1 VIRTYWCRVT
11 IRAQVGFVSASTCSE
26 ASLLH
31 SLMEARMTSN
41 THSLECARS
50 RKNGSRGE
58 EKQYWASAL
67 TFEQIRILIMKAEH
81 TWQVLLATLDALEMR
96 ERDLRAKLRRTETR
110 LARVRPAEKG
120 LEGMMVMLFGA
131 VWRTEA
137 TVSQV
142 AHAVT
147 QMEELLL
154 MLFDVELLRGC
165 VDVWYAR
172 EPQHVPHPAEE
183 STKGRWLEEPD
194 RSVYRTSQVWPILC
208 RSWMS
213 GGVDPVNEYWH
224 WDMEDDIDGDLAS
237 VSACVIAAGSLERVF
252 ERIRSALYALN
263 RDAVDAG
270 TQESVHNK
278 HVSSGQL
285 TWPQTHRLRMSDL
298 QYTRASIT
306 GVVRGESTLESL
318 LRDLRFRKLDPT
330 RHPSTV
336 IEVVKVNGTYYSNDN
351 RRLNVL
357 RDYMHDAGRDVH
369 VWCRVFE
376 WHRSYEEHVGRFM
389 DRVSADYR
397 HVSVRTALKLA
408 TAKLPQPSPLQ
419 LRGGFADHSGRT
431 SQQKRQY
438 PSEWQTV

>member
-1 VIRTYWCRVT
+1 M
-11 IRAQVGFVSASTCSE
+11 SASTCSE
-26 ASLLH
+26 ANRLRSLI
-31 SLMEARMTSN
+31 EARMTSN
-41 THSLECARS
+41 VHGLECARS
-50 RKNGSRGE
+50 RKNESRGE
-58 EKQYWASAL
+58 EKRYWASVL
-67 TFEQIRILIMKAEH
+67 TFEQLHILITKAEH
-81 TWQVLLATLDALEMR
+81 AWQVLRATLDALEMR

-110 LARVRPAEKG
+110 LAQVRHAETG
-120 LEGMMVMLFGA
+120 VEGMMVMLFGA

-142 AHAVT
+142 TRAVN
-147 QMEELLL
+147 QMEELML

-165 VDVWYAR
+165 VDVWHVD
-172 EPQHVPHPAEE
+172 EPQHAPHPTEE
-183 STKGRWLEEPD
+183 SITGGRLVEPD
-194 RSVYRTSQVWPILC
+194 RSVCRTSQVWSFLVQY
-208 RSWMS
+208 WMS
-213 GGVDPVNEYWH
+213 DGVDNVNDYWH
-224 WDMEDDIDGDLAS
+224 WDTEDNIDGDVAS

-252 ERIRSALYALN
+252 ECIRSALHAVNL
-263 RDAVDAG
+263 DAVDDG
-270 TQESVHNK
+270 TQESVQTK
-278 HVSSGQL
+278 CAPSVQRA
-285 TWPQTHRLRMSDL
+285 WPQTQRLRMSDL

-336 IEVVKVNGTYYSNDN
+336 IEVVKVNGAYYSNDN

-357 RDYMHDAGRDVH
+357 RDYMHDSGRDVH

>member
-1 VIRTYWCRVT
+1 M
-11 IRAQVGFVSASTCSE
+11 SASTCSE
-26 ASLLH
+26 ANSLR
-31 SLMEARMTSN
+31 SLIEARMTSN
-41 THSLECARS
+41 VHGLECARS
-50 RKNGSRGE
+50 RKNESRGE
-58 EKQYWASAL
+58 EKRYWASVL
-67 TFEQIRILIMKAEH
+67 TFEQLHILITKAEH
-81 TWQVLLATLDALEMR
+81 AWQVLRATLDALEMR

-110 LARVRPAEKG
+110 LAQVRHAETG

-142 AHAVT
+142 THAVKRL
-147 QMEELLL
+147 EELML

-165 VDVWYAR
+165 VDVWYVD
-172 EPQHVPHPAEE
+172 EPQHVPHPVSAEDYMAE
-183 STKGRWLEEPD
+183 GWPVDPEWF
-194 RSVYRTSQVWPILC
+194 VYRTSQVWPILC

-270 TQESVHNK
+270 TQEYVHNK

-318 LRDLRFRKLDPT
+318 LRDLRSRKLDPT

-336 IEVVKVNGTYYSNDN
+336 MEVVKVNGAYYSNDN

-376 WHRSYEEHVGRFM
+376 WHRSYEEHVARFI
-389 DRVSADYR
+389 DRVTTDCR
-397 HVSVRTALKLA
+397 RVSVRAALESA
-408 TAKLPQPSPLQ
+408 IAALPQPLPPQ
-419 LRGGFADHSGRT
+419 VRGGFADHSGRT

-438 PSEWQTV
+438 PLEWQTV